1 MNKTIKIFLL
11 VIVPILAFLLAYVGF
26 RTTFS
31 NPIGWFLFLTGLIFA
46 MGTVMVAGFRRKLIW
61 ESSVE
66 GETTQEEHGD
76 RSFWLITISL
86 AAAFFL
92 PPIEFLFFKL
102 GSNKFG
108 WTITLGIG
116 LIVIGSTLFVLSRRA
131 LRQAYSGH
139 LSVKTNQI
147 LVRDG
152 PYRLIRHPA
161 YTGYLCM
168 AVGISIGYESL
179 TGVLNLILLLIC
191 MQYRMNLEEKMLVEH
206 FGDSYRHY
214 IQTTKRLIPGI
225 W

>member
-1 MNKTIKIFLL
+1 MNKPIKIFLL
-11 VIVPILAFLLAYVGF
+11 VIVPILAVLLAYLGF
-26 RTTFS
+26 RTTFT

-46 MGTVMVAGFRRKLIW
+46 VGTVMVAGLRRKLIW

-66 GETTQEEHGD
+66 GTTTQEEHGD
-76 RSFWLITISL
+76 RSFWLLTISI
-86 AAAFFL
+86 AVAFFL
-92 PPIEFLFFKL
+92 PPIEFLFFK
-102 GSNKFG
+102 SDINQSV
-108 WTITLGIG
+108 WIITFGIG
-116 LIVIGSTLFVLSRRA
+116 LIVVGSILFVWARRT

-168 AVGISIGYESL
+168 SLGICIGYESL
-179 TGVLNLILLLIC
+179 SGMLNFIFLLIC

-206 FGDSYRHY
+206 FGDPYRLY
-214 IQTTKRLIPGI
+214 MQKTKRLIPGI